1 MKSIDRKREGSIAV
15 VHRFFVDLIVAF
27 LRLVENSFILMR
39 RDGAAAAES
48 CSSHAFF
55 GSSLRTKVA
64 SQVFSAHWQ

>member
-15 VHRFFVDLIVAF
+15 IHRFFVDLTVAF
-27 LRLVENSFILMR
+27 LRLVEKSFILMR
-39 RDGAAAAES
+39 RDGATSES

-55 GSSLRTKVA
+55 GSSLRTKIA